1 MAQARWRPL
10 VVELGKSPKTNF
22 VKIGSNSSPPFF
34 SFWIIPLSNQNS
46 LQIGASIL
54 IGWCE
59 THCSSLLPP
68 LNAPPIRPSQKMYHT
83 STTPGLNRSDSL
95 VQTYPATTLETV
107 YWFWSYILRL
117 RIHLSWGSSALI
129 ASTYALNFMILLII
143 GDSTVIKKIFHWCV
157 IE

>member
-1 MAQARWRPL
+1 MAQARWRPH
-10 VVELGKSPKTNF
+10 VVELGKSPKTIDF
-22 VKIGSNSSPPFF
+22 VKIGSNSNCLFSPFF

-129 ASTYALNFMILLII
+129 ASTYALNFMILLINDESSLEI
-143 GDSTVIKKIFHWCV
+143 RL
-157 IE
+157 